1 AAEDQPRVQVAAQER
16 EEVDRRAG
24 AVLDGELAR
33 GGAAREQRG
42 EPVLQL
48 ARAGAPEVLGQG
60 GVAARGRAH
69 QAEAGNRLGRGH
81 ERQHRARDV
90 LQARPHRARGVGR
103 EQGFRDLLAAVVLD
117 RGDEQ
122 GVLVAEVAVDGELG
136 DPGGGRDLVHADA
149 VEAVLQEHALGGLE
163 DRRALGGSLG
173 PAGGGPRRRTVG
185 GQGHGKYWTR
195 EFGNYSIRRFDGA
208 GSPSRWTGDA
218 GSARV
223 PTDGGGRP
231 RAGAGRLRRRRGRP
245 AAAAAGHG

>member
-1 AAEDQPRVQVAAQER
+1 
-16 EEVDRRAG
+16 
-24 AVLDGELAR
+24 
-33 GGAAREQRG
+33 
-42 EPVLQL
+42 
-48 ARAGAPEVLGQG
+48 
-60 GVAARGRAH
+60 
-69 QAEAGNRLGRGH
+69 
-81 ERQHRARDV
+81 
-90 LQARPHRARGVGR
+90 GR

-163 DRRALGGSLG
+163 DRRALGGILG
-173 PAGGGPRRRTVG
+173 PAGGGPGRRTVG
-185 GQGHGKYWTR
+185 GQGHRKYWTR
-195 EFGNYSIRRFDGA
+195 EFGNYSIRRYDGA
-208 GSPSRWTGDA
+208 GSPSRRTGDA

-245 AAAAAGHG
+245 AAAAAGHGGPPRSRPRRAPVLPRRRARARGEPAFVPRGRRAGPARGGLGRPGPRGPAAGRARPGRLPRPGAGRRGHARGRRGRAAPG